1 MRDRSPAIKA
11 PFRNIGFLTPLARS
25 ATPLAARI
33 LSHVVVS
40 CLAAGLMV
48 AASLPARA
56 EDPEGGISGG
66 YERVKIPGDE
76 GVTLDG
82 VIYRPAGPGPFP
94 AVVALHGCGGL
105 WNRHGA
111 PSARHADWGERLAAQ
126 GFLVVLPDSFSSRGL
141 GSQCGVTERSVR
153 ASRERVSDAHAV
165 RRWLQARAD
174 VKPAAISLMGW
185 SNGGS
190 TVLGAMRADR
200 AVADGRPDF
209 AGAVAFYP
217 GCRAAF
223 ENPKYRL
230 RRPLLILMGSEDD
243 WTPLGPCEGLVTA
256 ARGRGEPAD
265 IVVYPGAVHD
275 FDHPSLRHRQREGLA
290 FSAGGDGKARV
301 GTDPEA
307 RADALA
313 RVPRFLAR

>member
-1 MRDRSPAIKA
+1 MALICV
-11 PFRNIGFLTPLARS
+11 GVTLLAGQNAA
-25 ATPLAARI
+25 ATEAEPGLA
-33 LSHVVVS
+33 S
-40 CLAAGLMV
+40 
-48 AASLPARA
+48 
-56 EDPEGGISGG
+56 
-66 YERVKIPGDE
+66 YERVKIPGED
-76 GVTLDG
+76 GLLLDA
-82 VIYRPAGPGPFP
+82 VVYRPAGPGPFP
-94 AVVALHGCGGL
+94 AVVAMHGCGGL

-141 GSQCGVTERSVR
+141 GSQCGVSERSVR
-153 ASRERVSDAHAV
+153 ASRERVADAHVV
-165 RRWLQARAD
+165 RRWLQSRAD

-190 TVLGAMRADR
+190 TVLGAMRADKGM
-200 AVADGRPDF
+200 ADGRPDF

-223 ENPKYRL
+223 ESQKYRL

-243 WTPLGPCEGLVTA
+243 WTPPGPCEGLVMA
-256 ARGRGEPAD
+256 ARARGEPAD
-265 IVVYPGAVHD
+265 IVIYPGAVHD

-290 FSAGGDGKARV
+290 FSANGDGKARV